1 MARLTTDFW
10 IQAYRA
16 RLEQQSIPAFVT
28 SRGDATAGA
37 ILVKLNRLDGTA
49 DVYQRSYDLLSDTR
63 TWVVLAEGYEAE
75 VDEAIERQKATDP
88 DLWVI
93 EVEDREGRHMLDAPG
108 LAE

>member
-10 IQAYRA
+10 VQAYRA
-16 RLEQQSIPAFVT
+16 RLEQLNIPAFVT

-37 ILVKLNRLDGTA
+37 ILVKLNRLNGTA
-49 DVYQRSYDLLSDTR
+49 EVYQRSYDLLADAR
-63 TWVVLAEGYEAE
+63 TWVVLAEGPETG

-93 EVEDREGRHMLDAPG
+93 EVEDREGRHLLDAPG
-108 LAE
+108 LSE